1 MSTWV
6 KDKGTSNYEWQD
18 NFAMTRG
25 LLMAT
30 HFSVLALISGTGE
43 PGGLPSVGLNKVGH
57 DWSDLAAAAA
67 AVAEVYLIFIF
78 SIKFVILK
86 WFFMSLFSDSLD
98 VPY

>member
-1 MSTWV
+1 M

-30 HFSVLALISGTGE
+30 HSSVPALRISGTGE

-57 DWSDLAAAAA
+57 D
-67 AVAEVYLIFIF
+67 
-78 SIKFVILK
+78 
-86 WFFMSLFSDSLD
+86 
-98 VPY
+98 